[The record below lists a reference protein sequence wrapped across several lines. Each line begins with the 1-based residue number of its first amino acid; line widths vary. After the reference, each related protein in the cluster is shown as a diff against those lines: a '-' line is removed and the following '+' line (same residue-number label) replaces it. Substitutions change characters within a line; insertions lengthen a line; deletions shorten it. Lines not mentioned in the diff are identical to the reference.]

1 MVKKVIFDC
10 DPGAD
15 DCWALLMLI
24 RAEQQFNIKIVGITC
39 THGNTSVDN
48 GARNVMRI
56 LEVMKRTDVSQLF
69 QAFCTLIL

>member
-24 RAEQQFNIKIVGITC
+24 RSEEKFNIKIIGITC
-39 THGNTSVDN
+39 TYGNTSLDN
-48 GARNVMRI
+48 GAKNVIRI
-56 LEVMKRTDVSQLF
+56 LEIMKRTDV
-69 QAFCTLIL
+69 